1 MHFFVSEN
9 GFPGRETGFF
19 FRKVHFPVGN
29 CVFSFQKMVFPV
41 GKRAFFFGKCISR
54 SGIAFFRFQKMVF
67 PVGKRAFFFGKCIS
81 RSRIAFFCFRKW
93 FSRPRIAFR
102 RSADAGQGDE
112 IGADGAGFLQ
122 QAEGAALPQR
132 PAVGPQGEEASFHF
146 GVVPLGAQGE

>member
-41 GKRAFFFGKCISR
+41 GKRAFFFRKCISR
-54 SGIAFFRFQKMVF
+54 PGIAFFR
-67 PVGKRAFFFGKCIS
+67 
-81 RSRIAFFCFRKW
+81 FRKW